1 MDGTLIFLIVCDAV
15 VLIAIGFKVKEAS
28 SE

>member
-1 MDGTLIFLIVCDAV
+1 MDGTLIFLIGCDAV
-15 VLIAIGFKVKEAS
+15 VLIAIGFKVKEAL

>member
-1 MDGTLIFLIVCDAV
+1 MDGTLIFLVVCDAV
-15 VLIAIGFKVKEAS
+15 LLIAIGFKVKEAL

>member
-15 VLIAIGFKVKEAS
+15 VLLAIGFKVKEAL

>member
-15 VLIAIGFKVKEAS
+15 LLIAIGFKVKEEM